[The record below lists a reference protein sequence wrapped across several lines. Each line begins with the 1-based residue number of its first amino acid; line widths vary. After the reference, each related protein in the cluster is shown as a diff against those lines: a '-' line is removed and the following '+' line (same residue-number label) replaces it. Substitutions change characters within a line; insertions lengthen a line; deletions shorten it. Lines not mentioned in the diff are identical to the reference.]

1 MKKNESI
8 GRVPNIKIIDL
19 NSEAHAV
26 AKINGKTI
34 FIEPMKVNTFSKSN
48 TENQLLQDEHYGALP
63 DEIIDCKIIA
73 DKKNFF
79 LGELISINTKSTKRI
94 KPQCPI
100 FALCGGCSLQHL
112 SYDAQLAFK
121 QNLVLQNL
129 KRLGN
134 FNQIENNIKIENI
147 IGMENP
153 WQYRNKAEF
162 PIGSIFD
169 STFNL
174 TADSKTDSQ
183 NLHAGF
189 YKKKTHEIISTEN
202 CLIQNTLS
210 NTARLVLKDLF
221 PKLCHLVTRVSKNN
235 SLMLILVTD
244 DHGFYNTIKTNT
256 NSSIK
261 QSFNDETFI
270 EKCSALQ
277 KAIPEL
283 TSLYLSYSPN
293 ASHSNGKDFIHL
305 FGDAFLIDSIGSL
318 SFEISPQSFFQTNH
332 IQTEQLYKI
341 VKQYAS
347 LSGNETVV
355 DLYCGIGTIGL
366 YLASH
371 AQKIIGV
378 ESVKE
383 AVENA
388 KANAKR
394 NSIPNAQFIHSRAEH
409 ALEKISEPID
419 LLIVDPPRA
428 GLEEKLIKE
437 IIKKNPKKIIY
448 VSCNPASFSRDIKR
462 LREKSSE
469 NYSLTKLQAIDMFPH
484 TTHVEVVGLVSKV
497 DK

>member
-1 MKKNESI
+1 MNKKENSMAIYE
-8 GRVPNIKIIDL
+8 GLKIIDL
-19 NSEAHAV
+19 NSEGMGV
-26 AKINGKTI
+26 AKIDGKAI
-34 FIEPMKVNTFSKSN
+34 FIDKV
-48 TENQLLQDEHYGALP
+48 LQE
-63 DEIIDCKIIA
+63 EIVDCKIIA
-73 DKKNFF
+73 DKKNYF
-79 LGELISINTKSTKRI
+79 LGEVLHIQKNSPHRTE
-94 KPQCPI
+94 PFCPI
-100 FALCGGCSLQHL
+100 FHLCGGCNLQHL
-112 SYDAQLAFK
+112 SYEEQLRYKNKIVLESLERIGKIDNFK
-121 QNLVLQNL
+121 LE
-129 KRLGN
+129 K
-134 FNQIENNIKIENI
+134 I
-147 IGMENP
+147 IGMTEP
-153 WQYRNKAEF
+153 RAYRNKGEF
-162 PIGSIFD
+162 PID
-169 STFNL
+169 SEQL
-174 TADSKTDSQ
+174 Q
-183 NLHAGF
+183 AGF
-189 YKKKTHEIISTEN
+189 YKKKSKTIVHTEV
-202 CLIQNTLS
+202 CGIQNPLS
-210 NTARLVLKDLF
+210 DRARNVFTNVYPYLS
-221 PKLCHLVTRVSKNN
+221 HLISRVSKENK
-235 SLMLILVTD
+235 LMIILVSED
-244 DHGFYNTIKTNT
+244 RALYESLRLSKEEKTENKKAHIFL
-256 NSSIK
+256 SLL
-261 QSFNDETFI
+261 DEI
-270 EKCSALQ
+270 Q
-277 KAIPEL
+277 KNLPEV
-283 TSLYLSYSPN
+283 TSLYFNYKPQNHYRSIGY
-293 ASHSNGKDFIHL
+293 DFIHL
-305 FGDAFLIDSIGSL
+305 AGEKKLIENIGSL

-409 ALEKISEPID
+409 ALEKITEPID

-484 TTHVEVVGLVSKV
+484 TTHVETVVLITRKN
-497 DK
+497 D